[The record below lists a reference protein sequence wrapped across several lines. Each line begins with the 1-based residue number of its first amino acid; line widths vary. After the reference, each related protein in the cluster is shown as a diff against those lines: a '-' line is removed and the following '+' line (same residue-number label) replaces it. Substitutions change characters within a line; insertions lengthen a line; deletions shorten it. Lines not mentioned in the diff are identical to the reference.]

1 MDLQGKNILLTG
13 GSGSFGKEFVR
24 MTLANFSPRRIVI
37 FSRAELK
44 QWEMQSQYAD
54 NPKVRFFIGDIRDK
68 DRLWR
73 ALEGIDLVVHAAAA
87 KIVATAEYDPF
98 EAVKT
103 NVIGAMNLID
113 VALDRKVAK
122 VIALSSEKAS
132 GPVSLI
138 GATQLASEKLFTA
151 ANSYS
156 GANGTKFA
164 VVRCGEVMGSSNS
177 SIPRILEE
185 AGSNSVNITHPEM
198 TKFVGSTSQGVELVW
213 KAVREAI
220 GGEILVGKMK
230 SMRLIEIVEAIAPG
244 RELHVTGIKPGEKL
258 HEQIIGLED
267 APRTFDFG
275 DHYRIYPASG
285 AVDGEALAG
294 NRVPEGFSYTSNNQD
309 DWMSAEQLRDLI
321 ERNDGLSPWG

>member
-1 MDLQGKNILLTG
+1 
-13 GSGSFGKEFVR
+13 

-37 FSRAELK
+37 FSRGELK
-44 QWEMQSQYAD
+44 QWDMQGRHVD
-54 NPKVRFFIGDIRDK
+54 NSTVRFFIGDVRDK

-73 ALEGIDLVVHAAAA
+73 ALEGIDLVIHAAAA
-87 KIVATAEYDPF
+87 RIVATAEYDPF

-122 VIALSSEKAS
+122 VVALTSEKAS

-138 GATQLASEKLFTA
+138 GATQLTSEKLFTA

-156 GANGTKFA
+156 GATGTKFS
-164 VVRCGEVMGSSNS
+164 VVRYGEVMGS
-177 SIPRILEE
+177 R
-185 AGSNSVNITHPEM
+185 NSVLPDILGQSGSKSVSITHPEM
-198 TKFVGSTSQGVELVW
+198 TTFMGSNRQGVELVW

-220 GGEILVGKMK
+220 GGEIFVGKIP

-244 RELHVTGIKPGEKL
+244 RRPVITGIKPGEKL
-258 HEQIIGLED
+258 HEQLIGLED

-275 DHYRIYPASG
+275 DHYRIYPASDG
-285 AVDGEALAG
+285 IDGETVAG

-309 DWMSAEQLRDLI
+309 SWMSAEELREWL
-321 ERNDGLSPWG
+321 ERNRGLSPWG